1 VKLLDVVERPPLR
14 PWAEDEKIPW
24 HEAGFSQRML
34 REHLTQAHDA
44 ASRRLELVDR
54 HVRWLDGLLGGAPG
68 RILDLAC
75 GPGLYSIRFA
85 RLGHRCVGLDF
96 SPASIQHARS
106 TREEGAER
114 CEFQLR
120 DLRKGEYGRDFDL
133 ALLIFGELNVFQR
146 EEASA
151 ILSAAHA
158 ALAPAARLVLEV
170 HTFESIRA
178 IGMQQSTWY
187 ASAGGLF
194 SDDAHV
200 CLKETAWDPA
210 LQATTERYFVI
221 DAASGAVSRH
231 GATIQ
236 AYAEHE
242 YDALLQNAGFTRV
255 QRHASL
261 SGEAEPEGGQEMLF
275 VLTAQRL

>member
-1 VKLLDVVERPPLR
+1 VKLLDVVERAQLR

-54 HVRWLDGLLGGAPG
+54 HVRWLAGLLESVPS

-75 GPGLYSIRFA
+75 GPGLYSLRFG
-85 RLGHRCVGLDF
+85 RLGHHCVGLDF
-96 SPASIQHARS
+96 SPASIQHAS
-106 TREEGAER
+106 GQQEAGAEH

-133 ALLIFGELNVFQR
+133 ALLIFGELNVFRR

-158 ALAPAARLVLEV
+158 ALAPAGRLVLEV
-170 HTFESIRA
+170 HTFESIQA
-178 IGMQQSTWY
+178 IGMQPSTWY
-187 ASAGGLF
+187 ASPGALF
-194 SDDAHV
+194 SDDAHL

-210 LQATTERYFVI
+210 QRAATERYFVI
-221 DAASGAVSRH
+221 DAASGAVSRY

-236 AYAEHE
+236 AYSEPE
-242 YDALLQNAGFTRV
+242 YDALLQDAGFTRV

-261 SGEAEPEGGQEMLF
+261 SGEAEPEAGQEMLF